1 MSTTLYLLKRS
12 PVLLLMPFAMY
23 LFPMVFYVI
32 IVLSIGKIL
41 HLLSKGYYFQHKYFL
56 HGRKQKKI
64 RRGELPGFT
73 EKPGKAGMAVQKFV
87 RKGR

>member
-64 RRGELPGFT
+64 RRGGIARFHGETGESRYGCT
-73 EKPGKAGMAVQKFV
+73 KIC
-87 RKGR
+87 